1 VTEGRNAVISIL
13 GTVMLGTIIGIGMLD
28 RASGLAL
35 FEKYVAPRAGV
46 RHAESSTIVRRAG
59 DQPTPPASAV

>member
-1 VTEGRNAVISIL
+1 
-13 GTVMLGTIIGIGMLD
+13 MLGTIIGIGMLD